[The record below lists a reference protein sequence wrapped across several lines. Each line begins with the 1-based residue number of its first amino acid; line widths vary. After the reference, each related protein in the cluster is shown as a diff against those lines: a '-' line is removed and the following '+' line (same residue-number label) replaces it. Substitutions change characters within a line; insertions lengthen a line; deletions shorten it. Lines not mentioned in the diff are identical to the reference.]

1 MFRVLL
7 PIGMLLVVLVT
18 GSVVGVAAKDVD
30 DARSALRA
38 KAALIAGIAG
48 RGSADAIWNLDPDIA
63 RASLA
68 ALAVDPDY
76 VGSSLT
82 DDHGK
87 VLAHDGADT
96 PESASV
102 IAERV
107 PVVRGEGAARK
118 TIGALELRLS
128 TARAEAAILRGSIK
142 LASIGA
148 AALAV
153 VCGLLFIILKSAT
166 RPVVSLT
173 DTMTRL
179 SAGDLDAAIP
189 AIDRIDEIGRM
200 ARAVAVFRQNEVER
214 RRLEAEQQQQESR
227 TAAAKQAAVASM
239 ADKIEAE
246 TALVLKSVGARSS
259 RIVESAEAMSA
270 SATRTGTSAQAAA
283 NAAAVAINN
292 AQTVAGAAE
301 RLSAVID
308 EISGHVAKSVEVVG
322 AAVTAGNDTRVTME
336 ALNTQVG
343 RIGSVAD
350 MIGEIAARTNLLA
363 LNATIEAARA
373 GDAGK
378 GFAVVASEV
387 KALASQTARSTE
399 EIGRHIAEVR
409 AATGLSVAAVGRIE
423 ETIGVINAIAGS
435 IALAVGQ
442 QGAAAAEIARNVA
455 ETAAAAREMTQR
467 IDEVSVEAEQAGGHG
482 TRVRDDT
489 GMLNTMVGE
498 LTHSLT
504 RIVRSSATEA
514 DRRTHPRY
522 TCDLRCK
529 LSAPGHDSCSAS
541 LANISRDG
549 TAVKGGPPL
558 EAGTRGTLEPD
569 GFGLALPFVVQE
581 NAGDTMRLRFDLDP
595 AKADRLQQALDRL
608 ALRPAA

>member
-1 MFRVLL
+1 
-7 PIGMLLVVLVT
+7 
-18 GSVVGVAAKDVD
+18 
-30 DARSALRA
+30 
-38 KAALIAGIAG
+38 
-48 RGSADAIWNLDPDIA
+48 
-63 RASLA
+63 
-68 ALAVDPDY
+68 
-76 VGSSLT
+76 
-82 DDHGK
+82 
-87 VLAHDGADT
+87 
-96 PESASV
+96 
-102 IAERV
+102 
-107 PVVRGEGAARK
+107 
-118 TIGALELRLS
+118 
-128 TARAEAAILRGSIK
+128 
-142 LASIGA
+142 
-148 AALAV
+148 
-153 VCGLLFIILKSAT
+153 
-166 RPVVSLT
+166 
-173 DTMTRL
+173 
-179 SAGDLDAAIP
+179 
-189 AIDRIDEIGRM
+189 
-200 ARAVAVFRQNEVER
+200 
-214 RRLEAEQQQQESR
+214 
-227 TAAAKQAAVASM
+227 
-239 ADKIEAE
+239 
-246 TALVLKSVGARSS
+246 
-259 RIVESAEAMSA
+259 
-270 SATRTGTSAQAAA
+270 
-283 NAAAVAINN
+283 
-292 AQTVAGAAE
+292 
-301 RLSAVID
+301 
-308 EISGHVAKSVEVVG
+308 
-322 AAVTAGNDTRVTME
+322 
-336 ALNTQVG
+336 
-343 RIGSVAD
+343 

-549 TAVKGGPPL
+549 AAVKGGPPL

-569 GFGLALPFVVQE
+569 AFGLALPFVVQE